1 MTGAAATQ
9 KSINDPFGDLPP
21 YDDTPVITF
30 PDLTPEQV
38 AAQIDEEERLTSQQ
52 ETLAEVG
59 MSAHCMGG
67 NAYDAMNEAR
77 AALAELEAAQREWH
91 EAKEAHWANPK
102 GEPERMSAAAK
113 RLNDAE
119 VACAGFA
126 PAHA

>member
-1 MTGAAATQ
+1 MTRAAAAQ
-9 KSINDPFGDLPP
+9 EIMDPFGDLPP
-21 YDDTPVITF
+21 YDE
-30 PDLTPEQV
+30 PEV
-38 AAQIDEEERLTSQQ
+38 ALPEPTAEQIDERERLTAKQ
-52 ETLAEVG
+52 EILAEVG

-77 AALAELEAAQREWH
+77 AAMAELEAARREWE
-91 EAKEAHWANPK
+91 EAKAAHWENPD

-119 VACAGFA
+119 FARYGFA